1 MRKLVVVRHGV
12 LAGVGAAAAAA
23 LFTTAPIASADD
35 TPALSVDDIAVPAAA
50 VAPTL
55 DGYENEFT
63 IGEGGT
69 EVTYTTTYDGVGSPV
84 TTQSIET
91 LRSGDDAY
99 GYTERLF
106 GDFTTATNTLEF
118 SDTSGLFETTSAGAI
133 TSFQD
138 VPFSFDILPDMAK

>member
-1 MRKLVVVRHGV
+1 MRKLVVRHGV
-12 LAGVGAAAAAA
+12 LAGVGAAAAVA

-35 TPALSVDDIAVPAAA
+35 TPALSVDDTAVPALA

-69 EVTYTTTYDGVGSPV
+69 EVTYTTTYDGTGSPV
-84 TTQSIET
+84 TTHSIET
-91 LRSGDDAY
+91 LPSGDDAY

-106 GDFTTATNTLEF
+106 GDFTTATNTLDF
-118 SDTSGLFETTSAGAI
+118 NDTSGLFETTSAGAI
-133 TSFQD
+133 TSFEA